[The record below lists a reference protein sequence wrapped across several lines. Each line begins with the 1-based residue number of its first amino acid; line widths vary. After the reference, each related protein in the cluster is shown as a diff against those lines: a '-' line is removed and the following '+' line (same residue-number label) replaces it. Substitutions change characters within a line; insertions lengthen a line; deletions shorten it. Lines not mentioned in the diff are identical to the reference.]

1 MYNLM
6 QLSYFLTTT
15 PYLYVLLPK
24 NIDDSSSFKDMLK
37 NGIEEVFI
45 VIANMN
51 GLVIHISNV
60 KFNKS
65 IKTMID
71 VTSVCDTDSFLEFG
85 LDDMYLETNGVQ
97 ILDNNGMLMFNQDVL
112 KYLYQ
117 TKLAAI
123 NQVIHETLLDLAVRI
138 NYIENKSP
146 QSNAVSTSIDYLL
159 KKDDKPGQTNC
170 KGFVE
175 HYARTN
181 NTTRRNRLKRSTSPF
196 QSRIG

>member
-51 GLVIHISNV
+51 GLVIHISNA

-85 LDDMYLETNGVQ
+85 PDDMYLETNGVQ

-138 NYIENKSP
+138 NYIENNSP

-170 KGFVE
+170 KGFVH
-175 HYARTN
+175 HYARTH